1 MKFLILEHLM
11 LFFIYFKFTF
21 LGGFIM
27 EEAINCHIITEYGI
41 KNTEYLLTIPMCL
54 SILNSLLLAPA
65 S

>member
-1 MKFLILEHLM
+1 MK
-11 LFFIYFKFTF
+11 
-21 LGGFIM
+21 
-27 EEAINCHIITEYGI
+27 EAINCHIITEYGI

>member
-1 MKFLILEHLM
+1 MKFLILEHLK

-21 LGGFIM
+21 LGGVIM
-27 EEAINCHIITEYGI
+27 KEAINCHIITEYGI